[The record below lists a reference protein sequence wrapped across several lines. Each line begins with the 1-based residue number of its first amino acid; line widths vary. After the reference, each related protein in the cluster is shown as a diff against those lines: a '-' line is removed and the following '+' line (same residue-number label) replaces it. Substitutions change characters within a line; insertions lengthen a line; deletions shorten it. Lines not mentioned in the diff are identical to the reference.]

1 MNEPKTKA
9 GLIIASHHFF
19 EPDPQ
24 EKGIAPLSL
33 STMNY
38 LLIRFAYPPL
48 SGYGQFEKAYTLKPG
63 EDLELTIGP
72 SPFTPDW
79 KLMKK
84 SEVYNNIYINAEVPD
99 ERRLRE

>member
-1 MNEPKTKA
+1 
-9 GLIIASHHFF
+9 
-19 EPDPQ
+19 
-24 EKGIAPLSL
+24 
-33 STMNY
+33 MNY

-84 SEVYNNIYINAEVPD
+84 SEVYNNIYILMPKYLMKGDCENED
-99 ERRLRE
+99 EME